1 MAIKLAWAVLFLL
14 LAYLAFTVLGY
25 LFILMNFLG
34 YLLSQGSYNF
44 FNCAGCKYDKV
55 FG

>member
-25 LFILMNFLG
+25 L
-34 YLLSQGSYNF
+34 LSQGSYNF